1 MKSGEIKNETV
12 DCRKTRSRERY
23 RESAG
28 RQLHPARR
36 LCRIGDRYREL
47 LRRPRAGNGA
57 PETINP
63 AYATWSLDTL
73 PLKLYPVQLQPKAS
87 VAKQANTL
95 VKLIRR
101 PDIKMVVHCG
111 DPDDEGQLLVDE
123 VLEFAGN
130 TAPVKRAL
138 INDNTAP
145 AVKKAI
151 NSLRDNSD
159 FRGMYLKA
167 LMRSAGDAIFGFSM
181 SRCYTL
187 KARDKGYKGTI
198 SVGRVQTPVLGM
210 IVRRWRDNQAHSEAF
225 YYQLAG
231 QFISGTDVVCARW
244 QTSEY
249 APVDDKKRLTDK
261 AWGKDSRGLWPENRP
276 ACSRPPPTGEKP
288 LPHRCRL
295 TCCASRCI

>member
-1 MKSGEIKNETV
+1 
-12 DCRKTRSRERY
+12 
-23 RESAG
+23 
-28 RQLHPARR
+28 
-36 LCRIGDRYREL
+36 
-47 LRRPRAGNGA
+47 
-57 PETINP
+57 
-63 AYATWSLDTL
+63 
-73 PLKLYPVQLQPKAS
+73 
-87 VAKQANTL
+87 
-95 VKLIRR
+95 
-101 PDIKMVVHCG
+101 
-111 DPDDEGQLLVDE
+111 
-123 VLEFAGN
+123 
-130 TAPVKRAL
+130 
-138 INDNTAP
+138 
-145 AVKKAI
+145 
-151 NSLRDNSD
+151 
-159 FRGMYLKA
+159 MYLKA

-231 QFISGTDVVCARW
+231 QFISGTDVVSARW

-276 ACSRPPPTGEKP
+276 AYSRPPQTGEKP
-288 LPHRCRL
+288 RPRRCRL